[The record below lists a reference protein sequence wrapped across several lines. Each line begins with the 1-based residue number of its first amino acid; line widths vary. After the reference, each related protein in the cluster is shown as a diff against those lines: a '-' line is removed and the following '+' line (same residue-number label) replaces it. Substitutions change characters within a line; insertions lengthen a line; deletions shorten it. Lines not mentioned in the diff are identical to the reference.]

1 MEQDVSYPTVEHL
14 LVLVSRLGLGQVRD
28 VGLLES
34 AIHRPQATVFG
45 NDAYPELFLKAAA
58 LLHSLVKNHALF
70 DGNKRIAWSATF
82 VFLGLN
88 GFEIIVE
95 RRAGVE
101 FMLACARGDL
111 ELEQITDWLREH
123 SQPVA

>member
-1 MEQDVSYPTVEHL
+1 MEPQVSYPTVEHL
-14 LVLVSRLGLGQVRD
+14 LVLVSRLGLGKVRD
-28 VGLLES
+28 IGLLES
-34 AIHRPQATVFG
+34 AIHRPQSTVFG
-45 NDAYPELFLKAAA
+45 NDAYPDLFLKAAA
-58 LLHSLVKNHALF
+58 LMHSLVKNHALF

-88 GFEIIVE
+88 GFEIVVE
-95 RRAGVE
+95 RGAGVA

>member
-1 MEQDVSYPTVEHL
+1 MEPQVSYPTVEHL
-14 LVLVSRLGLGQVRD
+14 LVLVSRLGLGKVRD
-28 VGLLES
+28 IGLLES
-34 AIHRPQATVFG
+34 AIHRPQSTVFG
-45 NDAYPELFLKAAA
+45 NDAYPGLFLKAAA

-88 GFEIIVE
+88 GFEIVVE
-95 RRAGVE
+95 RTAGVE

-123 SQPVA
+123 SEPVA

>member
-1 MEQDVSYPTVEHL
+1 
-14 LVLVSRLGLGQVRD
+14 
-28 VGLLES
+28 
-34 AIHRPQATVFG
+34 VFG
-45 NDAYPELFLKAAA
+45 NDAYPGLFLKAAA

-95 RRAGVE
+95 RQAGVE